1 MIKSKMVALYN
12 DNITLYKYKNE
23 LEKIINE
30 LKQQLLNNFSILFDI
45 RFMALFLPLRAIFKR

>member
-1 MIKSKMVALYN
+1 MVALYN